1 MIKSLTDIIIKS
13 NTKFQNYSSS
23 IEIDNFERIKHF
35 KLDNNRNKAI
45 EELIK
50 VMDKLGMTPNVS
62 IKNVN

>member
-13 NTKFQNYSSS
+13 NTKFSNDSSS
-23 IEIDNFERIKHF
+23 IEIDNFECIKHF